1 MSSFYGAQVEVTI
14 FKLEIVSK
22 IVQNYTQIEVTISV
36 VFFACKI
43 TCVLKFFFFFNKVQA
58 TNLRGERM

>member
-43 TCVLKFFFFFNKVQA
+43 TCVLNFFFF
-58 TNLRGERM
+58 

>member
-14 FKLEIVSK
+14 LKLEIVSK

-36 VFFACKI
+36 
-43 TCVLKFFFFFNKVQA
+43 FFFCV
-58 TNLRGERM
+58 

>member
-22 IVQNYTQIEVTISV
+22 IVQNYTQIEVTISI
-36 VFFACKI
+36 VFFACKV
-43 TCVLKFFFFFNKVQA
+43 TCVLKFFFF
-58 TNLRGERM
+58 